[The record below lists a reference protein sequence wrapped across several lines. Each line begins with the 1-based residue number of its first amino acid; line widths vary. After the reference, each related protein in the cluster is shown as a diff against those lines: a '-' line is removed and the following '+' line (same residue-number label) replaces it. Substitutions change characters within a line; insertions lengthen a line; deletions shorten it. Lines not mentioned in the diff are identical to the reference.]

1 MEIEFKF
8 YVPSARLKALQG
20 DMAAGNASQTR
31 MQARYFDTAG
41 GALSKHGVV
50 LRLRQEN
57 ARVVQTAKATLA
69 DKGPLHRLEHNFQFP
84 EKEDAASALPD
95 VRRHAGT
102 GVGKLLE
109 KIRKHDDAPLLET
122 FSTDI
127 ARLACIEQ
135 LGATKVEIALDVGK
149 VRCKSPD
156 EAGGSYRESS
166 VCELELELIEGDVAD
181 LVALAARWSQRH
193 GLWLSSLS
201 KAERGERLR
210 SGKPVKA
217 VKAQPPDFSAMKRE
231 ALTGRAIQHTVLRA
245 CLAQVLPNVSEVAGG
260 NESAETVH
268 QLRVGL
274 RRLRTALREL
284 DRLASAG
291 AKAKHAGPAAIQPT
305 DFDPAWAPVLTEA
318 FRVLGTHRGRHLLE
332 EDLQPRLARA
342 GAPSIH
348 MHEPTAAAPSV
359 GDAVRAPAF
368 QATLIALIGFTSQP
382 AQKSPADDKDAAD
395 ASLRVL
401 RSRLGKL
408 FRQIVRD
415 GKRFDQL
422 TATGQH
428 RVRKRLKRLR
438 YLAEFT
444 GGLFGDKA
452 TARFVAHLV
461 PAQDA
466 LGALNDEAVALARYR
481 QAAATDP
488 GAWFAVGWLSAEHAG
503 KVEACC
509 EALAGLAEVSPFWK
523 KH

>member
-8 YVPSARLKALQG
+8 RVPSARLKALQS
-20 DMAAGNASQTR
+20 DMAAGGASQTR

-57 ARVVQTAKATLA
+57 ARVVQTTKANLA
-69 DKGPLHRLEHNFQFP
+69 DKGPLHQLEHNFQLP
-84 EKEDAASALPD
+84 AKEDAASALPD

-102 GVGKLLE
+102 GAGKLLE
-109 KIRKHDDAPLLET
+109 KIRKHDDAPLVET
-122 FSTDI
+122 FSSDI
-127 ARLACIEQ
+127 VRLACIEQ
-135 LGATKVEIALDVGK
+135 LGTTKVEVALDVGT
-149 VRCKSPD
+149 VRCKAPE
-156 EAGGSYRESS
+156 EAGASYRESS
-166 VCELELELIEGDVAD
+166 VCELELELVEGEVAD

-193 GLWLSSLS
+193 GLSLSSLS

-217 VKAQPPDFSAMKRE
+217 VKAVPPDFSAMQRE
-231 ALTGRAIQHTVLRA
+231 ALTGRVIQRTVLRA
-245 CLAQVLPNVSEVAGG
+245 CLAQVLPNASEVAAG

-284 DRLASAG
+284 DRLASPAP
-291 AKAKHAGPAAIQPT
+291 KAKHAGQATPQPT

-318 FRVLGTHRGRHLLE
+318 FRVLGTHRDRHLLE
-332 EDLQPRLARA
+332 EDLQPRLVQA

-348 MHEPTAAAPSV
+348 MEEPAAAASTV

-368 QATLIALIGFTSQP
+368 QDTLVALIGFTSTP
-382 AQKSPADDKDAAD
+382 AKKSSSDDSDDPD

-444 GGLFGDKA
+444 GDLFGDKA

-503 KVEACC
+503 KVQACC
-509 EALAGLAEVSPFWK
+509 EALVGLAEVSPFWK